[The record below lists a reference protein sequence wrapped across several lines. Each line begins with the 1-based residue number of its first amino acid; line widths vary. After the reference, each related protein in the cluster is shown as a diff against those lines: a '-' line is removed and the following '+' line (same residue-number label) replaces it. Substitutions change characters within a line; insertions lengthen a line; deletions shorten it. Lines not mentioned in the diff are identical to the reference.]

1 MTDRGGR
8 GAGCVQHRP
17 NDRLLLSRSLVFT
30 PLAFLLLSATSL
42 HAQHSDRS
50 GTRSDL
56 PILELTT
63 NTRAHALGGAF
74 WPGNGH
80 ALFHHP
86 ALIPSQGFE
95 VTVGGRAGHHHEGDR
110 RGESRERH
118 SRRDYDRDDILYTAL
133 STSTN
138 WMGGSLAV
146 GMSVFDYGLT
156 EYVGA
161 VGYSRDVKF
170 GIEVGAVAKV
180 VGQSVG
186 GVSGRTGAVDLG
198 LSRAIGRYTAALTV
212 QNMGPDLELAG
223 RHRGL
228 PLRVVLGAGTRSRM
242 PVGPLDIGGAVQVAR
257 EGSGDVV
264 PGGGIEI
271 AYWPIQR
278 RVFIVRI
285 GAVRVV
291 DGDDLPLTFGAGF
304 EGDRIR
310 LDYGYGNRDPVTGPH
325 RFGVSIR

>member
-8 GAGCVQHRP
+8 GSGRAPNRSCGC
-17 NDRLLLSRSLVFT
+17 LLLRRL
-30 PLAFLLLSATSL
+30 LAFLPLALLLQPTASL
-42 HAQHSDRS
+42 HAQESDRS

-63 NTRAHALGGAF
+63 STRAHSLGGAY
-74 WPGNGH
+74 WPGGGL

-86 ALIPSQGFE
+86 ALMAGQGFE
-95 VTVGGRAGHHHEGDR
+95 VTAGRGRGAHHDGGDG
-110 RGESRERH
+110 RGESHGRALE
-118 SRRDYDRDDILYTAL
+118 RDYPNDILYTVL
-133 STSTN
+133 VTGTN

-146 GMSVFDYGLT
+146 GMAVLDYGLT

-161 VGYSRDVKF
+161 VGYRRNVKF
-170 GIEVGAVAKV
+170 GIQMGAVAKV

-186 GVSGRTGAVDLG
+186 GVSGRTGAFDVG
-198 LSRAIGRYTAALTV
+198 LSRAMGRYTAALTV
-212 QNMGPDLELAG
+212 RNMGPDLDLAG
-223 RHRGL
+223 RQREL

-242 PVGPLDIGGAVQVAR
+242 PVGPLDIGGAVQIAR
-257 EGSGDVV
+257 EDSGDVV
-264 PGGGIEI
+264 PGGGVEI

-291 DGDDLPLTFGAGF
+291 HGEGMPVTFGAGF

-310 LDYGYGNRDPVTGPH
+310 LDYGYSNRDPVTGPH
-325 RFGVSIR
+325 RFGVSIG

>member
-1 MTDRGGR
+1 MRRVAHHGR
-8 GAGCVQHRP
+8 HRP
-17 NDRLLLSRSLVFT
+17 NGCIRLPRLHALLLLASLLH
-30 PLAFLLLSATSL
+30 PRMSL
-42 HAQHSDRS
+42 DAQER
-50 GTRSDL
+50 GRTGFQGDL
-56 PILELTT
+56 PVLELTASA
-63 NTRAHALGGAF
+63 RAHALGGAF
-74 WPGNGH
+74 WPGSGH

-86 ALIPSQGFE
+86 ALIGGQGFE
-95 VTVGGRAGHHHEGDR
+95 VTIGGLGDHHDGGDR
-110 RGESRERH
+110 RRESRERDL
-118 SRRDYDRDDILYTAL
+118 RRDADDILYTVL
-133 STSTN
+133 STGTN
-138 WMGGSLAV
+138 WMGGSLAA
-146 GMSVFDYGLT
+146 GMAVYDYGLT

-161 VGYSRDVKF
+161 VGYSRDVRF
-170 GIEVGAVAKV
+170 GIEMGAVAKV

-186 GVSGRTGAVDLG
+186 GVRGRTGAFDLG
-198 LSRAIGRYTAALTV
+198 MARGFGRLTAALTV
-212 QNMGPDLELAG
+212 QNMGSDLELAG
-223 RHRGL
+223 RHREL

-264 PGGGIEI
+264 PGGGVEI